1 MKVTQLLGSLAAFLL
16 CLACGDNR
24 IEKGPIKRSGQADVV
39 SLDDDWRF
47 IRMVCRQMERVW
59 KNLPGCL
66 SQQRMIRT
74 GKPWMSLMILLLKD
88 RSGWTWREIRVA
100 FRFRESVGIEKP
112 LQ

>member
-1 MKVTQLLGSLAAFLL
+1 MKVTQLLGSLAALLL

-47 IRMVCRQMERVW
+47 IRYGLQADGTRVDEPAGMFEPATDDSDW
-59 KNLPGCL
+59 ETLDVPHDF
-66 SQQRMIRT
+66 
-74 GKPWMSLMILLLKD
+74 D
-88 RSGWTWREIRVA
+88 RSGWTWLEIQVV
-100 FRFRESVGIEKP
+100 FRFRESVGIGKP